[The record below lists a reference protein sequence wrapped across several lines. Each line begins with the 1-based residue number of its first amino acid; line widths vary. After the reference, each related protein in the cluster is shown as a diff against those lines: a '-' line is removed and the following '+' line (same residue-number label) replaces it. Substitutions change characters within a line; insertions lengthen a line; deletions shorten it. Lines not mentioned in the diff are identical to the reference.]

1 MRGVE
6 HAGDAGLFFV
16 ELLPPQVD
24 VEEAAAAAT
33 LESDALLP
41 DEAARITVG
50 FFPVEVQPGPVGP
63 VRLENRPCLRLVQQP
78 GGAHSHGRIRSLT

>member
-6 HAGDAGLFFV
+6 HAGDAGLFV
-16 ELLPPQVD
+16 ELPPPQVD

-50 FFPVEVQPGPVGP
+50 
-63 VRLENRPCLRLVQQP
+63 
-78 GGAHSHGRIRSLT
+78 RSAVAAIGMVVTVSGFGKEWDRHQL

>member
-6 HAGDAGLFFV
+6 HAGDAGLFV
-16 ELLPPQVD
+16 ELPPPQVD

-50 FFPVEVQPGPVGP
+50 RSAVAVIGMMVTLWYLG
-63 VRLENRPCLRLVQQP
+63 RSGTDNSENI
-78 GGAHSHGRIRSLT
+78 GGDDWQ

>member
-6 HAGDAGLFFV
+6 HAGDAGLFV
-16 ELLPPQVD
+16 ELPPPQAD

-33 LESDALLP
+33 PESDALLP

-50 FFPVEVQPGPVGP
+50 RSAVAVIGMAVTISGL
-63 VRLENRPCLRLVQQP
+63 VRSGTDYNSENI
-78 GGAHSHGRIRSLT
+78 GGDDWQ

>member
-16 ELLPPQVD
+16 ELPPPQVD

-50 FFPVEVQPGPVGP
+50 
-63 VRLENRPCLRLVQQP
+63 
-78 GGAHSHGRIRSLT
+78 RIAVAVIGMVVTLWYIW